1 MVDRIDEILPQT
13 QCEKCGYAGCRPYA
27 EALVKGDDINK
38 CPPGGNETI
47 LALSKLL
54 STPFL
59 ALNPKHGKITTQKV
73 AYIIEDQCI
82 GCMKCIKVCP
92 MDAIIGA
99 PKLMHTVITGDCSG
113 CDLCIDPCPV
123 DCIKMQEVKNDAT
136 ISISNQ
142 TIDAKHSQSYRWKT
156 LHAKRQT
163 RLANEAIKNTNK
175 ETTIKEANFSRTDAR
190 KEIKDAIERTLQK
203 RKIAQDIKLNQ
214 HNP

>member
-1 MVDRIDEILPQT
+1 MVDRIDEVLPQT

-27 EALVKGDDINK
+27 EALVEGDDINK
-38 CPPGGNETI
+38 CPTGGNETI

-99 PKLMHTVITGDCSG
+99 PKLMHTVITRDCSG

-123 DCIKMQEVKNDAT
+123 DCIIVEKIKSNDAIT
-136 ISISNQ
+136 LRAQSQERYDRKRLRVTSKKKKISLNSSSNQ
-142 TIDAKHSQSYRWKT
+142 SV
-156 LHAKRQT
+156 
-163 RLANEAIKNTNK
+163 ANLYK
-175 ETTIKEANFSRTDAR
+175 
-190 KEIKDAIERTLQK
+190 
-203 RKIAQDIKLNQ
+203 KLL
-214 HNP
+214 

>member
-1 MVDRIDEILPQT
+1 ME
-13 QCEKCGYAGCRPYA
+13 
-27 EALVKGDDINK
+27 GDDINK

-92 MDAIIGA
+92 MDAIVGA
-99 PKLMHTVITGDCSG
+99 PKLMHTVITNDCSG

-123 DCIKMQEVKNDAT
+123 DCIEMQEVKNDAT

-142 TIDAKHSQSYRWKT
+142 TIDAKPNQAYRWKT

-163 RLANEAIKNTNK
+163 RLANASRENTNNK
-175 ETTIKEANFSRTDAR
+175 TAIEKVYFSRTNAR
-190 KEIKDAIERTLQK
+190 KEIKDAIDRTLQK
-203 RKIAQDIKLNQ
+203 RKIAQDIKLNK